1 MNHLRYTHRTYR
13 DYSHLSNLVSFETK
27 VRETDLMISAE
38 KNLEDSARKSVIKY
52 RNQIEQYARVCNDFL
67 TSFAP
72 LSYDDLAPAIVKEM
86 LRASI
91 SSGVGPMASVAGA
104 IAQFVAGDLLLESSE
119 IIVENG
125 GDIYALLRKDL
136 RIGLFAGDSPL
147 SNKLSFTIKAED
159 LPMGICTSSAT
170 VGHSISL
177 GKADAVCVISKS
189 AALADAAATAVG
201 NAVQN
206 RRDIRKGID
215 VGSRIQGVL
224 GIVVIIGAEMGAY
237 GNIEFN

>member
-1 MNHLRYTHRTYR
+1 MNPLKYTHRTYR
-13 DYSHLSNLVSFETK
+13 NYLHSSNLVSFQTK

-38 KNLEDSARKSVIKY
+38 KNLEDSALKSIIKY
-52 RNQIEQYARVCNDFL
+52 RNQIEQYAGVRNDFL

-72 LSYDDLAPAIVKEM
+72 LSYDDLAPAIVREM
-86 LRASI
+86 LRVSI
-91 SSGVGPMASVAGA
+91 ASGVGPMASVAGA

-125 GDIYALLRKDL
+125 GDIYASLRKDL

-170 VGHSISL
+170 VGHSVSL

-201 NAVQN
+201 NSVQN
-206 RRDIRKGID
+206 RRDIRKGIE

-224 GIVVIIGAEMGAY
+224 GIVVIIGADVGAY